1 MSHWHFRC
9 SNGTN
14 CRPGQL
20 LTVVFFQSDD
30 RSSMYLGDKPQRIL
44 YLRFSYTIEVA
55 GESFAQI
62 RFKKVVYMFLYIFR
76 SSRNYKNDFLI
87 FDVQLLFFYNE
98 IQNTHVLGMYRPVI
112 GFLRYIYWSNGKFPF
127 TSIES
132 LWIQPFFGLYYWGG
146 GGGQSLC

>member
-1 MSHWHFRC
+1 
-9 SNGTN
+9 
-14 CRPGQL
+14 
-20 LTVVFFQSDD
+20 
-30 RSSMYLGDKPQRIL
+30 MYRGDKPQRIL

-98 IQNTHVLGMYRPVI
+98 I
-112 GFLRYIYWSNGKFPF
+112 
-127 TSIES
+127 
-132 LWIQPFFGLYYWGG
+132 
-146 GGGQSLC
+146 